1 MLLFGPPEDL
11 RFCQLQA
18 SCRKLRAPMGGR
30 QGAHLGGKASE
41 GWIVQGEIRGMS
53 IKPGKNV
60 QAVA

>member
-1 MLLFGPPEDL
+1 
-11 RFCQLQA
+11 
-18 SCRKLRAPMGGR
+18 MGGR